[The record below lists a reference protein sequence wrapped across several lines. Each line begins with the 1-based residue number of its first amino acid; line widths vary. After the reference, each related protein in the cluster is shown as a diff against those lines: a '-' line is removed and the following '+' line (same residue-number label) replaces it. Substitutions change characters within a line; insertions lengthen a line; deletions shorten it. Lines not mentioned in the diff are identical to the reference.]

1 VPETARSVAVNV
13 TVTQP
18 TAAGHLTVAAGDL
31 ATPLASTLNFGPG
44 QTRANNA
51 IPFLAGNGTGTLALA
66 ATVPAGGT
74 VQAILDVVGY
84 FE

>member
-1 VPETARSVAVNV
+1 LSVNV

-18 TAAGHLTVAAGDL
+18 TAAGHLTLLPAGSSL
-31 ATPLASTLNFGPG
+31 PVASTVNFILG

-51 IPFLAGNGTGTLALA
+51 VVPLDSSGRFAVFDGQGTGQTAHLI
-66 ATVPAGGT
+66 V
-74 VQAILDVVGY
+74 DVNGY